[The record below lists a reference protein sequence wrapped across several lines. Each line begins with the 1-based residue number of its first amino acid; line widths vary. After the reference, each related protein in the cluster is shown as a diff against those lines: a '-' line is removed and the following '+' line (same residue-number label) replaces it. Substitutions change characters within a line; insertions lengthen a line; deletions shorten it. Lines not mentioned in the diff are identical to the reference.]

1 MGMNMTL
8 DEKDAL
14 LAQVIG
20 EHLSTQKTSPF
31 YVPVV
36 HIESKGLDLSDT
48 NNSLWRLKDNEVVE
62 KYKHCWGFFEVQ
74 KSKKKFVVT
83 SNESP
88 QTDEDNEVYEIEAMQ
103 GKLVQFTHSQNSIG
117 RTVLYLNS
125 NGDFYREPKED
136 FCYTTK
142 DAGVPNRIL
151 KYFADNP
158 NTDYVE
164 NTEAVARA
172 IGIRTEQL
180 RKEINKMKSPIQ
192 ESLKL
197 KESLFES
204 RKDKGY
210 RLNPNIEIVPKR

>member
-83 SNESP
+83 SSEAP
-88 QTDEDNEVYEIEAMQ
+88 QTDEDIEVYEVEA
-103 GKLVQFTHSQNSIG
+103 SQEQVSKFAQSQSVSG

-125 NGDFYREPKED
+125 NGDFYREPKES
-136 FCYTTK
+136 FCYETK
-142 DAGVPNRIL
+142 DGGVPNRIL
-151 KYFADNP
+151 KYFANNP
-158 NTDYVE
+158 NTNYE
-164 NTEAVARA
+164 QNTEGVAVSV
-172 IGIRTEQL
+172 GIKTDQL
-180 RKEINKMKSPIQ
+180 RKEINKMRSPM
-192 ESLKL
+192 ETTLKI
-197 KESLFES
+197 KERLFES
-204 RKDKGY
+204 RSNKGY
-210 RLNPNIEIVPKR
+210 RLNPNIEILLKK